1 MVDSHQHFWDPAA
14 LNWDAP
20 PAPIFHRAFLPA
32 DLLPEIQAAGV
43 THTILVQGYP
53 QTAEANRWFFDLAN
67 SAKHVRGVVA
77 WMDLLNVQDA
87 AQTLD
92 QLQSEPKFVGIRHIV
107 TDEPDENWILRD
119 SVISSLGELAR
130 RGVCFDMVV
139 KPSHLRKVQTVMEK
153 LPNLRMVI
161 DHLGNPGVAEASP
174 DWIER
179 LTDLAR
185 FPAAYCKLSG
195 VNWTQ
200 RTPSQMRPF
209 LRQII
214 DAFGWDRI
222 MFGSDW
228 PVCLLNGDYAQVWR
242 ATHAALGNCT
252 SEQRNKVFGTNALNF
267 YWPRLSTK

>member
-1 MVDSHQHFWDPAA
+1 MVDSHQHFWDPAV
-14 LNWDAP
+14 LSWDAP
-20 PAPIFHRAFLPA
+20 PAPIFHRPFLPA
-32 DLLPEIQAAGV
+32 DLLPEIQAVGV
-43 THTILVQGYP
+43 SHTVLVQGYP
-53 QTAEANRWFFDLAN
+53 QTPETNRWFFGLAN

-77 WMDLLNVQDA
+77 WMDLLNVRDA
-87 AQTLD
+87 AKTLD

-119 SVISSLGELAR
+119 SVLSSLGELGR
-130 RGVCFDMVV
+130 REVCFDMVV
-139 KPSHLRKVQTVMEK
+139 KPRHLRNVLMVMER
-153 LPNLRMVI
+153 LPNLRMVV

-174 DWIER
+174 DWIEQ

-185 FPAAYCKLSG
+185 FPKAYCKLSG

-228 PVCLLNGDYAQVWR
+228 PVCLLDGDYAQVWQ
-242 ATHAALGNCT
+242 ASHAALGDCT
-252 SEQRNKVFGTNALNF
+252 PEQRNKVFGTNALNF